1 MSQLGHSLCGTPRGE
16 LRGFPCRRVVSMAVD
31 AAIAVSWP
39 VAEVLAERLCRIMVW
54 LLRLA
59 LMRATDLREGG
70 CLRPYRWHAGAPAD
84 RPTGLG
90 TRGYPW
96 PPEACSQEFG
106 HTSVGADTTRAP
118 GTGPVATRTV
128 RQTPAPDSCAPTSI
142 AELAEVHRKAH
153 VGPEPDTMPASAPAS
168 TPARNARASAGS
180 RLTAAAC
187 ISLPSNGAS

>member
-1 MSQLGHSLCGTPRGE
+1 MSQLGHSLCRTPRGE

-39 VAEVLAERLCRIMVW
+39 VAEALAERLCRIMVW

>member
-1 MSQLGHSLCGTPRGE
+1 MSQLGHSLCRTPRGE

-39 VAEVLAERLCRIMVW
+39 VAEALAEMAFAPGFDARHRP
-54 LLRLA
+54 
-59 LMRATDLREGG
+59 REGG

>member
-1 MSQLGHSLCGTPRGE
+1 MSQLGHSLCRTPRGE

-39 VAEVLAERLCRIMVW
+39 VAEALAERLCRIMVW

-59 LMRATDLREGG
+59 LMRATDLARADACGPTAG
-70 CLRPYRWHAGAPAD
+70 MLVRQPIDPPASARADTLAARGMLPRIRSHFGRRRHHAGAGY
-84 RPTGLG
+84 RPGG
-90 TRGYPW
+90 D
-96 PPEACSQEFG
+96 SN
-106 HTSVGADTTRAP
+106 GATNSR
-118 GTGPVATRTV
+118 
-128 RQTPAPDSCAPTSI
+128 PDSCAPTSI

>member
-1 MSQLGHSLCGTPRGE
+1 MSQLGHSLCRTPRGE

-39 VAEVLAERLCRIMVW
+39 VAEALAERLCRIMVW

-59 LMRATDLREGG
+59 LMRATDLARADACG
-70 CLRPYRWHAGAPAD
+70 PTAGMLVRQPIDPPASARAD
-84 RPTGLG
+84 TLAA
-90 TRGYPW
+90 RGMLP
-96 PPEACSQEFG
+96 EFG